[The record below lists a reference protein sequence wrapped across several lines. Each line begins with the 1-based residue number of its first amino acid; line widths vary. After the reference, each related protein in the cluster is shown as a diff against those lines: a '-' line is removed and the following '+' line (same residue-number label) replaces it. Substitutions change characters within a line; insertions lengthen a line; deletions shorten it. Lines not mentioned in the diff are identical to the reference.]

1 MAEKINITIS
11 STHFNNVPGC
21 LIRMN
26 DKIVLDQPIS
36 EDTSIEELVEF
47 PMAVEIMLYGKG
59 MQDMRFENGKI
70 VEDTLLFLHEFRI
83 NDVLVTGLLM
93 NDPDNI
99 YYLHPSRGKENYRN
113 AIGDNEAKLIVN
125 IIDNPYVWI
134 YNTDK

>member
-1 MAEKINITIS
+1 MEEKINITVGS
-11 STHFNNVPGC
+11 EYFNNAPRC
-21 LIRMN
+21 QI
-26 DKIVLDQPIS
+26 KINNKICLDQPITN
-36 EDTSIEELVEF
+36 DTAIEELVEF
-47 PMAVEIMLYGKG
+47 PLCLELSLHEKS
-59 MQDMRFENGKI
+59 MQDMVFENGKI
-70 VEDTLLFLHEFRI
+70 IKDTLLFLHEFRI
-83 NDVLVTGLLM
+83 NNILVTDLLM